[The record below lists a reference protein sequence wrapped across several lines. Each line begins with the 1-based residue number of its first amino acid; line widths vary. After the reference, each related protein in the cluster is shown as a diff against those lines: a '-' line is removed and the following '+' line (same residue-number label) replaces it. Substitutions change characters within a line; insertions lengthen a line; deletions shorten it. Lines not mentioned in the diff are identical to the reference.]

1 MNMSKILKKD
11 TKWSI
16 LELGQFNVSGLEAEI
31 SKFDLEWKIDT
42 SRQDNN
48 YTHSNT
54 NMYQIC
60 YTDYNWSPGSSI
72 VTNQVNNLKTPK
84 AIKELLDIYN
94 KLEYYYEGKIIR
106 CEIVKM
112 LKNTKIPK
120 HVDGGPLLYYSRRVH
135 VPVITNEK
143 ITFTV
148 MDNTIHMKKGGWY
161 EINNQLPHSVNN
173 ETDIDRVHIII
184 DVLPDNMK
192 G

>member
-148 MDNTIHMKKGGWY
+148 MDNTIHMKRGGWY

-184 DVLPDNMK
+184 DVLPDNMR

>member
-120 HVDGGPLLYYSRRVH
+120 HVDGGPLLSYSRRVH
-135 VPVITNEK
+135 VPIITNKK

-184 DVLPDNMK
+184 DVLPDNMR

>member
-16 LELGQFNVSGLEAEI
+16 LELGQFDVSGLEEEI

-60 YTDYNWSPGSSI
+60 YTDYDWSPGSSI

-148 MDNTIHMKKGGWY
+148 MDNTIHMKRGGWY

>member
-94 KLEYYYEGKIIR
+94 ELEYYYEGKIIR

-135 VPVITNEK
+135 VPIITNKK

>member
-148 MDNTIHMKKGGWY
+148 MDNTIHMKRGGWY